1 MEEKLRV
8 WASYRVSTDR
18 QGAEGDDIPLQ
29 KSQCHAFAE
38 KNGWEITKE
47 LTEKISGYK
56 TAIEDRDT
64 LKVIKQGAVDGE
76 FDILLLYHSDRL
88 GRQMEYSLYVASLY
102 ELGVQVW
109 TVKEGEIKNQ
119 DHADSLMNFIRYW
132 QSEGESKKTS
142 MRVSDAM
149 RQLNEEGAYLGGT
162 IPYGYMLE
170 DTGEKRN
177 SKKDKTIKKLVVN
190 PDEAKIVKMIFDM
203 VTERS
208 LGSSLIAQELND
220 MKVAKRGKQ
229 WRHNTITRMLRNPI
243 YMGYKRY
250 NTSKEVGNR
259 GGTRKEVKRDGW
271 LLQPF
276 NSELVIV
283 SKEQFKEVQETMDK
297 RKKSGEDLADESNN
311 TAPVQEVITVKKNR
325 VPTASKLLL
334 SGMAVCGY
342 CGKKLKAD
350 FSVKKNKRKDGTVNQ
365 YRTYKYTC
373 HNAKNNPAGHNQ
385 RAFGAVTID
394 QQVEEEVLST
404 ISTIN
409 LDAFDAEKDSFDFEE
424 LDSRKIQLKELEGQ
438 YAEVSKALINVENLF
453 DDVMSG
459 KSSMSLDF
467 VSKKMEEYG
476 SKKIELL
483 GKIDALNKEIQEAE
497 VKSTDLDK
505 LKHQLDNWV
514 ETYKNCISLERR
526 KTMLSKVV
534 DEVVISKESIVIRFN
549 ITIEKALEGAYN
561 FVNQGRVNDPLPT
574 GTGGPG
580 YTIKCETEGNP
591 HTHEAGALSM
601 AHAGKDTGGSQFF
614 IVHEPQPHLNG
625 VHTVFGKVTSGLEFA
640 KNMSN
645 GDVMKEVRVEG

>member
-1 MEEKLRV
+1 MAAKLRV

-56 TAIEDRDT
+56 TAIEDRNT
-64 LKVIKQGAVDGE
+64 LKVIKQGALEGE

-162 IPYGYMLE
+162 IPYGYKLE
-170 DTGEKRN
+170 DTGKKRN
-177 SKKDKTIKKLVVN
+177 SKKDKTVKKLVVN

-208 LGSSLIAQELND
+208 LGGALIAQELNK
-220 MKVAKRGKQ
+220 MKVEKRGKQ

-276 NSELVIV
+276 NPELVVI
-283 SKEQFKEVQETMDK
+283 SKEQFKEVQGIMDK
-297 RKKSGEDLADESNN
+297 RNKSGEDSVEESKN
-311 TAPVQEVITVKKNR
+311 TEDITVHKNR
-325 VPTASKLLL
+325 VPTPSKLLL

-350 FSVKKNKRKDGTVNQ
+350 FSTKKNKRKDGTVNQ
-365 YRTYKYTC
+365 YRTYRYTC

-394 QQVEEEVLST
+394 QQVE
-404 ISTIN
+404 
-409 LDAFDAEKDSFDFEE
+409 
-424 LDSRKIQLKELEGQ
+424 
-438 YAEVSKALINVENLF
+438 
-453 DDVMSG
+453 
-459 KSSMSLDF
+459 
-467 VSKKMEEYG
+467 
-476 SKKIELL
+476 
-483 GKIDALNKEIQEAE
+483 
-497 VKSTDLDK
+497 DK
-505 LKHQLDNWV
+505 
-514 ETYKNCISLERR
+514 
-526 KTMLSKVV
+526 
-534 DEVVISKESIVIRFN
+534 
-549 ITIEKALEGAYN
+549 
-561 FVNQGRVNDPLPT
+561 
-574 GTGGPG
+574 
-580 YTIKCETEGNP
+580 
-591 HTHEAGALSM
+591 
-601 AHAGKDTGGSQFF
+601 
-614 IVHEPQPHLNG
+614 
-625 VHTVFGKVTSGLEFA
+625 
-640 KNMSN
+640 
-645 GDVMKEVRVEG
+645 